1 MMQQIFSSFSLI
13 LGMTFCMI
21 YKSLSEDMMRGQHPL
36 KRQITHLYSMERLV
50 TFVILIAWVTV
61 HIEPKYTNQFT
72 YYAVNDVE
80 DASFTTFRILNI
92 IKFLALIVAWF
103 VSSNYKQVS
112 LGDVSLDPEGEED
125 DDGS

>member
-1 MMQQIFSSFSLI
+1 
-13 LGMTFCMI
+13 
-21 YKSLSEDMMRGQHPL
+21 
-36 KRQITHLYSMERLV
+36 MERLV